1 MKSLFR
7 CFLYA
12 VCYGAM
18 AALLVS
24 CAGKA
29 TVKGVLDG
37 APEADVVVKL
47 LNVNQFQVLDTVKTD
62 ASGSFSY
69 KMAVEKGQPEFVYLF
84 YKDTRR
90 GGRYSGAVFH
100 HRV

>member
-7 CFLYA
+7 YFLYA

-62 ASGSFSY
+62 ASG
-69 KMAVEKGQPEFVYLF
+69 
-84 YKDTRR
+84 TRLL
-90 GGRYSGAVFH
+90 SSSPAFI
-100 HRV
+100 RVQNSS